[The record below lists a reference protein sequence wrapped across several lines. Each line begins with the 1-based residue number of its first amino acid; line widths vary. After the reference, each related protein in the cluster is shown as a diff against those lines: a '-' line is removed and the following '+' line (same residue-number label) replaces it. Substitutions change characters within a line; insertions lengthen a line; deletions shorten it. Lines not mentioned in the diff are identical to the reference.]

1 MGVVVAAFPAA
12 SPSPTSG
19 QDSVAPVLDVVMDS
33 LHAGL
38 IGSYADTAVFRIAV
52 LEHAS
57 LSRPITVPHQ
67 MVGERHHDAD
77 WVTSRLNDRQVLGV
91 CLEPGP
97 LGCRSHSATA
107 VLAVSLPLF
116 ADPSTATVQ
125 VATRRRTG
133 GPPSGRGGFASQ
145 WLLTLRQTDG
155 RWEVVEA
162 RVLGIT

>member
-1 MGVVVAAFPAA
+1 MA
-12 SPSPTSG
+12 S
-19 QDSVAPVLDVVMDS
+19 VLDVVLDS
-33 LHAGL
+33 LHAGQ
-38 IGSYADTAVFRIAV
+38 IGSYADTAVFRMGI

-67 MVGERHHDAD
+67 MVGERRHDAD
-77 WVTSRLNDRQVLGV
+77 WVTSRLRDPEILGV

-97 LGCRSHSATA
+97 LGCRFLSTTA
-107 VLAVSLPLF
+107 VLALSLPDF
-116 ADPSTATVQ
+116 QDPTTATVQ
-125 VATRRRTG
+125 VATQRRTG